1 MSTWPV
7 WVISGTA
14 LIAAGLGTMLIT
26 QRRQRGL
33 VTGTAWSSAR
43 AAVARAQISRDAAR
57 TDVEEAEHLLAK
69 AERLLADG
77 GGTGAAETAERAAR
91 RADQLWRDA

>member
-1 MSTWPV
+1 MAVWLAAAAVLVLAGGGVVLLPRWRDRRRST
-7 WVISGTA
+7 S
-14 LIAAGLGTMLIT
+14 
-26 QRRQRGL
+26 
-33 VTGTAWSSAR
+33 TAWSSAR
-43 AAVARAQISRDAAR
+43 AAVARAQISRDASR

>member
-1 MSTWPV
+1 MAV
-7 WVISGTA
+7 W
-14 LIAAGLGTMLIT
+14 LAAATVLVLAGGGVVLLPRWRD
-26 QRRQRGL
+26 RRRS
-33 VTGTAWSSAR
+33 TGTAWSSAR

-77 GGTGAAETAERAAR
+77 GGTGAAETAEHAAR